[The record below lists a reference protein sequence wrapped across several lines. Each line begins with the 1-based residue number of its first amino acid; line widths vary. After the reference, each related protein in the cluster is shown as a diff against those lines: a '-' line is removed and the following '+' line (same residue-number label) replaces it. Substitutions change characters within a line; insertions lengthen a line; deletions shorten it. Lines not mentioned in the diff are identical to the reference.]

1 MLNAEFVEKL
11 RAGDLASYKQVF
23 DIYYKDLLKY
33 ANRFLNDIESSRDL
47 VQEVYCY
54 MWEKRSTLS
63 IESSLDSYLFRA
75 VRNACINQIKRNKL
89 KANYIQ
95 EFMLSVNSEGTFAI
109 ERKSGYDNLV
119 EQDLKEM
126 IESIVESLPAQRGNI
141 FKLSRFKGLKNQEIA
156 DMYNISVRTVETQ
169 IFKALKVFREKLQ
182 PILVFLFFLKN
193 F

>member
-89 KANYIQ
+89 KVNYIQ
-95 EFMLSVNSEGTFAI
+95 EFMLRVNSEDTFSI
-109 ERKSGYDNLV
+109 ERKSGYDHLV

-126 IESIVESLPAQRGNI
+126 IESIVESLPVQCGNI

-169 IFKALKVFREKLQ
+169 IFKAVKVFREKLQ
-182 PILVFLFFLKN
+182 HILVFLFFLKN

>member
-75 VRNACINQIKRNKL
+75 VRNSCINQIKRNKL
-89 KANYIQ
+89 KVNYIQ
-95 EFMLSVNSEGTFAI
+95 EFMLRVNSEDTFSI
-109 ERKSGYDNLV
+109 ERKSGYDHLV

-126 IESIVESLPAQRGNI
+126 IESIVESLPVQCGNI

-169 IFKALKVFREKLQ
+169 IFKAVKVFREKLQ
-182 PILVFLFFLKN
+182 HILVFLFFLKN

>member
-89 KANYIQ
+89 KVNYIQ
-95 EFMLSVNSEGTFAI
+95 EFMLRVNSEDTFSI
-109 ERKSGYDNLV
+109 ERKSGYDHLV

>member
-23 DIYYKDLLKY
+23 DVYYKDLLKY

-95 EFMLSVNSEGTFAI
+95 EFMLRVNNEDTFSI
-109 ERKSGYDNLV
+109 ERKSGYDHLV
-119 EQDLKEM
+119 EQDLSKM
-126 IESIVESLPAQRGNI
+126 IESIVESLPVQCGNI

-169 IFKALKVFREKLQ
+169 IFKAVKVFREKLQ